1 MSKPSPLTRN
11 DVKTLAL
18 ASLGA
23 MLEIYDF
30 VIFIFLLNEL
40 GQLFF
45 PSDLPNWIVRLQSIG
60 IFAAGFLVR
69 PISGIII
76 GHFSDKQGRKKMFI
90 FTILLMALP
99 TLGIS
104 LLPTYQAIGI
114 AAPLLLLTMRIM
126 QGIAIGGEIPSS
138 WVFVA
143 EHSAKQRH
151 GLGLGLLTCGISGGS
166 LLGALVLLCLKS
178 SLDQQQILAYGWRIP
193 FMIGGCLGLIT
204 FYLRQHLAE
213 TPVFQEI
220 LAKRQL
226 AKEWPLKTV
235 LKNHLP
241 ATALCGV
248 MTWSTASVVII
259 IILLLPAQLQQL
271 NLSSTL
277 IFKANALATLMMVF
291 GNISF
296 GWLNDRLNL
305 RSTYLFSW
313 GGVIVAGYYFF
324 SQLSPAISNVQLIIN
339 YMFIG
344 YFAGVTV
351 TMPILGI
358 TLFPSAIRVSGI
370 SFAYNLTFA
379 ITSLITPVIITLWG
393 HYNNM
398 ASAYY
403 LIIAS
408 VASITTGLIAYKVK
422 GSALYE

>member
-1 MSKPSPLTRN
+1 MSKPAPLTKN
-11 DVKTLAL
+11 DLKTLAL

-45 PSDLPNWIVRLQSIG
+45 PPNLPNWIVQLESIG

-76 GHFSDKQGRKKMFI
+76 SHFSDKQGRKKMFI
-90 FTILLMALP
+90 LTILLMALP
-99 TLGIS
+99 TLCIS
-104 LLPTYQAIGI
+104 LLPTYQTIGI

-126 QGIAIGGEIPSS
+126 QGIAIGGELPSS

-143 EHSAKQRH
+143 EHTTKQRH
-151 GLGLGLLTCGISGGS
+151 GLSLGVLTCGISGGS

-178 SLDQQQILAYGWRIP
+178 ILDQQQILEFGWRIP
-193 FMIGGCLGLIT
+193 FMLGGCLGLVT
-204 FYLRQHLAE
+204 FYLRRYLSE

-220 LAKRQL
+220 KAKGQL
-226 AKEWPLKTV
+226 AKKWPLKIV
-235 LKNHLP
+235 LKDYLP
-241 ATALCGV
+241 ASVACAV

-259 IILLLPAQLQQL
+259 IILLLPAQLQKL
-271 NLSSTL
+271 GLSSTL
-277 IFKANALATLMMVF
+277 IFTANALATLMMVL

-305 RSTYLFSW
+305 RCCYLFSW
-313 GGVIVAGYYFF
+313 LGVIGAGYYFF
-324 SQLSPAISNVQLIIN
+324 SQLNPAISDICLIIN

-358 TLFPSAIRVSGI
+358 TLFPSTIRVSGI
-370 SFAYNLTFA
+370 SFSYNLTFA
-379 ITSLITPVIITLWG
+379 ITSLATPIFITLWSR
-393 HYNNM
+393 YDMM

-403 LIIAS
+403 LMIAS
-408 VASITTGLIAYKVK
+408 VASIVTGLIAYKK
-422 GSALYE
+422 TQLDE